1 MLSLN
6 GLVIFLTLKPLQ
18 KPHLISLSFSLSLF
32 LSFSLSFSLSLSGAC
47 CPSSVRLYGMAHS
60 SLRVH
65 WCGAGSSHSY
75 VTELV
80 GSRNNYTCTAS
91 PGESSCD
98 VPNIQCGDVY
108 TVVVAPLTPEGSKVL
123 FCAQRI
129 YSGRIVTSLLF
140 MMINNIGI

>member
-18 KPHLISLSFSLSLF
+18 KPHFISLSP
-32 LSFSLSFSLSLSGAC
+32 SGAC
-47 CPSSVRLYGMAHS
+47 CPSGVRLYGVAHS

-65 WCGAGSSHSY
+65 WRGDGSSHSY

-123 FCAQRI
+123 FCAQRM
-129 YSGRIVTSLLF
+129 YSGRIVTSLSVVYDDK
-140 MMINNIGI
+140 